1 MDVPLGYSIICLK
14 PLAYCINIENSSV
27 PILDYINFQQI
38 GNVHLS
44 LHFCDEN
51 GDKINDA
58 EIFVESTDE
67 LLDDNFTIVLSIKE
81 IHGNI
86 ILQFKVSAD
95 MFLKLKLITTF
106 TIDSLDAPL
115 VNCVVKQYNYLTVV
129 KI

>member
-1 MDVPLGYSIICLK
+1 MGLFFLKEIDAFNESSDLDVPLGYSIICLK

-95 MFLKLKLITTF
+95 MFLKYKIT
-106 TIDSLDAPL
+106 
-115 VNCVVKQYNYLTVV
+115 
-129 KI
+129 